1 MKNQNRTFLALLM
14 RWGPFLII
22 TALFLLAP
30 QFISPFRLSQLGKFL
45 TFAIIAVGLDL
56 IWGYG
61 GMMSLGQGLFFSLGA
76 YGFAMYLKLLASGDK
91 IPDFMFWSGL
101 TELPWF
107 WAPFSNP
114 LFAVVAALVIPSLI
128 AAIVGYFI
136 FRSRVQG
143 VYFSIITQA
152 LTLLT
157 SIWFVGQQAYTGGT
171 NGITNLGSAK
181 FFGQSLLSTGVQT
194 GFYLATV
201 ICLALVYVL
210 ARWVTD
216 SRFGRLLIAL
226 RDDEARVRFLGYDP
240 VLIKT
245 LVFTLSAGIAA
256 LAGVLFVPQVG
267 IISPAN
273 MGVVPSI
280 EMVIWVALGGR
291 GTLIGAIVGALVV
304 NFGRS
309 YFSETYPEIWQY
321 FLGLLFVA
329 VVLLFPAGIVGS
341 LMQGFNWLRIRIQG
355 EPMSDMTE
363 YGTTPYRPITL
374 GHSASNLSAPAAP
387 AATSTS
393 TATSATAS
401 ATVSSTSSTTATAKG
416 GS

>member
-1 MKNQNRTFLALLM
+1 MNTQQRTLFSTLI
-14 RWGPFLII
+14 RWGPII
-22 TALFLLAP
+22 IAAVILLMAP
-30 QFISPFRLSQLGKFL
+30 QYLSPFRLSQLGKFL

-76 YGFAMYLKLLASGDK
+76 YGFAMYLKLVASGDK

-114 LFAVVAALVIPSLI
+114 IFAIIAALLIPSLVAGI
-128 AAIVGYFI
+128 IGYFV

-143 VYFSIITQA
+143 VYFAIITQA
-152 LTLLT
+152 ITLLM

-171 NGITNLGSAK
+171 NGITNLGGAK
-181 FFGQSLLSTGVQT
+181 LFGFSLLSPTIQT
-194 GFYLATV
+194 SFYIATV
-201 ICLALVYVL
+201 ICLVLVYLL
-210 ARWVTD
+210 ARRLTD

-226 RDDEARVRFLGYDP
+226 RDDEDRVRFLGYNP
-240 VLIKT
+240 VILKT
-245 LVFTLSAGIAA
+245 IVFTISAAIAA
-256 LAGVLFVPQVG
+256 LAGILFVPQVG

-291 GTLIGAIVGALVV
+291 GTLIGAIAGALLV
-304 NFGRS
+304 NYGRA
-309 YFSETYPEIWQY
+309 FASENYPEIWQY
-321 FLGLLFVA
+321 FLGALFVA
-329 VVLLFPAGIVGS
+329 VVLIFPKGIVGS
-341 LMQGFNWLRIRIQG
+341 LIDGYNWAMARIFPQPQDDR
-355 EPMSDMTE
+355 TE
-363 YGTTPYRPITL
+363 YGSTPYTPSKS
-374 GHSASNLSAPAAP
+374 SAQA
-387 AATSTS
+387 
-393 TATSATAS
+393 AS
-401 ATVSSTSSTTATAKG
+401 AAEG

>member
-1 MKNQNRTFLALLM
+1 MKNQNSKMLALLV
-14 RWGPFLII
+14 RWGPFLVV
-22 TALFLLAP
+22 TVLLLLAP

-114 LFAVVAALVIPSLI
+114 IFAVIAALIIPSLV
-128 AAIVGYFI
+128 AAVVGYFI

-157 SIWFVGQQAYTGGT
+157 SIWFIGQQAYSGGT

-181 FFGQSLLSTGVQT
+181 FFGESLLSTNVQT

-201 ICLALVYVL
+201 ICLAGVYVL
-210 ARWVTD
+210 TRWITD
-216 SRFGRLLIAL
+216 ARFGRLLIAL
-226 RDDEARVRFLGYDP
+226 RDDEARVRFLGYNP
-240 VLIKT
+240 VVIKT
-245 LVFTLSAGIAA
+245 LVFTLSAAIAA
-256 LAGVLFVPQVG
+256 LAGILFVPQVG

-291 GTLIGAIVGALVV
+291 GTLVGAIVGALVV

-321 FLGLLFVA
+321 FLGILFVA

-341 LMQGFNWLRIRIQG
+341 LMQGFNWLRIRWQG
-355 EPMSDMTE
+355 EPMTDMTE
-363 YGTTPYRPITL
+363 YGTTPYRPIEMGPAL
-374 GHSASNLSAPAAP
+374 VRPPAAP
-387 AATSTS
+387 SSANASAKASSSSSATPSS
-393 TATSATAS
+393 TAAA
-401 ATVSSTSSTTATAKG
+401 AEG